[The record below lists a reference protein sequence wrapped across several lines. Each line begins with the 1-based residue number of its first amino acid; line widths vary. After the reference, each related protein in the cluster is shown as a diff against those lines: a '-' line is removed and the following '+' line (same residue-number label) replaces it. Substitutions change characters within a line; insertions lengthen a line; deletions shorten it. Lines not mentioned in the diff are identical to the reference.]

1 MKRCL
6 VGIALVGLLAS
17 TAQAQLAV
25 FPTWYNPAGSGVG
38 IFGMFGMGLNNDAKY
53 GGGSP
58 SSFGG
63 MVTVN
68 AGIFKAWAGANY
80 VNTKATLAGW
90 DKEVTFGGNL
100 GIGLYKQQSAS
111 PVMIDLMAGVGY
123 SKFGDA
129 AASVEITQL
138 QFPIAIPIA
147 VALEVSEGYT
157 LAPWFAPGVQIFNT
171 KARQN
176 AVGDS
181 TETNIGFGVAGGL
194 NFHSTMGLSLFVVG
208 DWSTA
213 TIFDTKN
220 KPFRFGAGIG
230 YSFSVSSFGESKGLF
245 GN

>member
-1 MKRCL
+1 MKRFL

-25 FPTWYNPAGSGVG
+25 FPTWYNPTGSGVG
-38 IFGMFGMGLNNDAKY
+38 IFGMFGMGLNDDAKF
-53 GGGSP
+53 GGGTP

-68 AGIFKAWAGANY
+68 AGVFKAWAGANY
-80 VNTKATLAGW
+80 VNTKATITGF

-100 GIGLYKQQSAS
+100 GVGLYKQQSAS
-111 PVMIDLMAGVGY
+111 PVMVDLMVGVGY
-123 SKFGDA
+123 AKFGEE
-129 AASVEITQL
+129 VTGQITQL
-138 QFPIAIPIA
+138 QFPIALPVA

-157 LAPWFAPGVQIFNT
+157 LAPWFAPGLQIFNT
-171 KARQN
+171 KLRDAT
-176 AVGDS
+176 VGDT

-194 NFHSTMGLSLFVVG
+194 NFQSTMGLSLFVVG

-213 TIFDTKN
+213 TIFDSKN

-230 YSFSVSSFGESKGLF
+230 YSFSVASFGDSKGLF